1 MTVNP
6 VVSESPAPRGDAE
19 TLRRMFIAAEKLLT
33 VRAARINRLNVF
45 PVPDGDT
52 GSNLA
57 QTLRAAVDAGLEAPT
72 TDPGE
77 LAAVVARGALLGARG
92 NSGVILSQYLRG
104 FAEGIAGV
112 EGVDGPGLVQAL
124 SGAARAA
131 YAAVPQPVEG
141 TILTAARKVAEATS
155 ASTGSLQ
162 SVLETA
168 TSAAQLAV
176 SQTPEELPILR
187 EAGVVDAGAFGLA
200 TILEGMLHGARGDAV
215 VEEPDADEGPA
226 PAIHLAE
233 ATYGYCT
240 QFLLRGTGL
249 DSTEVRERLTDLGDS
264 LLVVGD
270 ETLLR
275 VHLHTLTPGEAID
288 RLLKLGSVEAVRID
302 DMQRQN
308 RALRDVADHGVQTAG
323 RGTAIA
329 TRKEDPE
336 GRAVRTALV
345 CVAPGDGFAQ
355 LFRSLGVGVVLV
367 GGQSQNVSVQDLLAA
382 IASAGAPSTLLL
394 PNNPNLLM
402 AAEQAAQHADRPV
415 AVLPT
420 RDPAQ
425 GVAAYLAFHSDRSI
439 EENHRAML
447 EAMAAIRTA
456 EVARAVRDARL
467 GDILVHEGDALGM
480 IYGEPVVATRDAV
493 DSVVFLLEKLAAAT
507 SEVITLYYGAEVSA
521 ELAGAV
527 GARVKMAFPAQ
538 QVELIAG
545 GQPHYPYILA
555 CE

>member
-1 MTVNP
+1 MLVKDGSHDREP
-6 VVSESPAPRGDAE
+6 GFPSRPRRVAMSERFA
-19 TLRRMFIAAEKLLT
+19 RMFIAAEKLLT

-77 LAAVVARGALLGARG
+77 FAAVVARGALLGARG

-104 FAEGIAGV
+104 FAEGMAGV
-112 EGVDGPGLVQAL
+112 QGVDGPGLVQAL
-124 SGAARAA
+124 SGASRAA

-200 TILEGMLHGARGDAV
+200 TILEGMLHGARGDAI
-215 VEEPDADEGPA
+215 VEEAGADEGPIA
-226 PAIHLAE
+226 AIHLAE
-233 ATYGYCT
+233 DTYGYCT
-240 QFLLRGTGL
+240 QFLLRGDGL

-270 ETLLR
+270 ETVLR

-288 RLLKLGSVEAVRID
+288 RILKLGSVEAVRID

-308 RALRDVADHGVQTAG
+308 RALRDVADDGDQHG
-323 RGTAIA
+323 RGTALA
-329 TRKEDPE
+329 TRQEDPE
-336 GRAVRTALV
+336 VARWGRRWSAWRQAMASPASFVVWAVVWCSRGVRVRTSAFRTYSRRSRR
-345 CVAPGDGFAQ
+345 PG
-355 LFRSLGVGVVLV
+355 
-367 GGQSQNVSVQDLLAA
+367 
-382 IASAGAPSTLLL
+382 
-394 PNNPNLLM
+394 
-402 AAEQAAQHADRPV
+402 HRPHCYC
-415 AVLPT
+415 LT
-420 RDPAQ
+420 
-425 GVAAYLAFHSDRSI
+425 
-439 EENHRAML
+439 
-447 EAMAAIRTA
+447 IR
-456 EVARAVRDARL
+456 
-467 GDILVHEGDALGM
+467 I
-480 IYGEPVVATRDAV
+480 
-493 DSVVFLLEKLAAAT
+493 
-507 SEVITLYYGAEVSA
+507 
-521 ELAGAV
+521 
-527 GARVKMAFPAQ
+527 
-538 QVELIAG
+538 
-545 GQPHYPYILA
+545 
-555 CE
+555 C